1 MAHNISLPEPLEQ
14 LELTRIADGTYA
26 IHGMLA
32 LPDKDNKAFISNNGV
47 VITDH
52 GVVIIDTGGSF
63 QVGEMIVKKIKAL
76 TDKPVVAVFN
86 THIHGDHEYK

>member
-1 MAHNISLPEPLEQ
+1 
-14 LELTRIADGTYA
+14 
-26 IHGMLA
+26 
-32 LPDKDNKAFISNNGV
+32 V